1 MNNNATPG
9 RTVRLRLAALATG
22 CTLAGWSA
30 AASATLP
37 VPWDALANIEATV
50 ATCQEVDAR
59 RVSDYQQRLDA
70 LEQTFPRDELG
81 QARRSEVYKS
91 AYDSTRAQLK
101 EMAPDEVLTACR
113 GFVEGRS

>member
-1 MNNNATPG
+1 MGNNIMPG
-9 RTVRLRLAALATG
+9 RTARLRLAALAAG
-22 CTLAGWSA
+22 CGLAGWSA

-81 QARRSEVYKS
+81 QARRSEMYRG
-91 AYDSTRAQLK
+91 AYDTTRAQLK

-113 GFVEGRS
+113 GFLEGRS